1 MPKIKTNRAAHKKF
15 RFNAKGKLKRSQA
28 FKSHNTAK
36 KSPKR
41 IRTLRGLVP
50 VSMEDVKAIR
60 NMLPYLKKYC

>member
-1 MPKIKTNRAAHKKF
+1 MPKIKTNRTAHKKF
-15 RFNAKGKLKRSQA
+15 RFNAKGKLKRAQA

-41 IRTLRGLVP
+41 LRTLRGFIA

-60 NMLPYLKKYC
+60 NMLPYLRKYS